1 MKLRA
6 NALLAVAGLC
16 AALSVQAATEITE
29 KARKQGMEGAPP
41 LVATAAVP
49 CTVTDAYKLQMLTKS
64 VNGVNVPAGP
74 PPVDTYEVSCQEG
87 LGYVVMAARKD
98 QKPLSYL
105 CIEALDASSANSRPT
120 TQCVLPGNQ
129 GDAQRAAVGKL
140 MSKSSLV
147 CELDRWRGIG
157 HTSNKTLIEVA
168 CKNGDDQVLMAPFP
182 LVADPPQLQ
191 AMPCLATALDGT
203 ISCQL
208 VERAALLSAVDALF
222 NSESGHACEI
232 SDRRYMVTTTTGD
245 NYYEVL
251 CKSGAGFVMSRQPS
265 GKAGTTVECSAKLA
279 NDLGGCKLG
288 KPAAPS
294 P

>member
-1 MKLRA
+1 
-6 NALLAVAGLC
+6 
-16 AALSVQAATEITE
+16 
-29 KARKQGMEGAPP
+29 
-41 LVATAAVP
+41 
-49 CTVTDAYKLQMLTKS
+49 
-64 VNGVNVPAGP
+64 
-74 PPVDTYEVSCQEG
+74 
-87 LGYVVMAARKD
+87 
-98 QKPLSYL
+98 
-105 CIEALDASSANSRPT
+105 
-120 TQCVLPGNQ
+120 VLPGNQ
-129 GDAQRAAVGKL
+129 GEAQRAAVGKL
-140 MSKSSLV
+140 MSKSSLA

-182 LVADPPQLQ
+182 LVADPPQVQ

-222 NSESGHACEI
+222 NRESGHACEI

-265 GKAGTTVECSAKLA
+265 GKAGTTVECSARLA